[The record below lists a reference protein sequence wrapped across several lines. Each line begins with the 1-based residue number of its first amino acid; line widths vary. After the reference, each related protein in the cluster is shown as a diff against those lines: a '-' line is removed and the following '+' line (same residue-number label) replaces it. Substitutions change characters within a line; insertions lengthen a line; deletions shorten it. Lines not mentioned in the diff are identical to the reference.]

1 MKHVVQL
8 EVSSNKLSF
17 LLEFFKSISFIK
29 KVKVFDNNEITNPKI
44 LSSIEEYETKKTQP
58 TPMSIE
64 ELKKMI
70 HV

>member
-17 LLEFFKSISFIK
+17 LLEFFKNISFVK
-29 KVKVFDNNEITNPKI
+29 KVKVFDQNEITNPKI

-70 HV
+70 HA

>member
-17 LLEFFKSISFIK
+17 LLEFFKSISFVK
-29 KVKVFDNNEITNPKI
+29 KVKVFEHNEITNPKI
-44 LSSIEEYETKKTQP
+44 ISSIEEYETKKTQP

-70 HV
+70 HA

>member
-17 LLEFFKSISFIK
+17 LLEFFKSISFVK
-29 KVKVFDNNEITNPKI
+29 KVKVFEHNEITNPKI
-44 LSSIEEYETKKTQP
+44 LLSIEEYETKKTQP
-58 TPMSIE
+58 TPMSIK

-70 HV
+70 HA

>member
-17 LLEFFKSISFIK
+17 LLEFFKNISFVK
-29 KVKVFDNNEITNPKI
+29 KVKVFEHNEITNPKI

-70 HV
+70 HA